1 MEKTTLTP
9 GTVLGG
15 RFRIV
20 RFISSGGFGCTYEAV
35 HTTLGKR
42 FAIKE
47 FFVSDYCNRD
57 EATGYVS
64 VGTTSKKPLVE
75 KLRRKFIEEATS
87 QSLMEHRGIVRVTD
101 VFEENGTAY
110 YVMEYIDGESLSQ
123 MLRRRGYIPEH
134 EAVGYILQV
143 ADALAYVHSQNRLH
157 LDIKPG
163 NIMVDGR
170 GRAVLIDFGASK
182 QYDEVNGENTS
193 TLMGLTPGYASPE
206 QMGKDVKKFLPA
218 TDIYSLGA
226 TFYKLLTGVTPPDC
240 SYRFSGDAV
249 APLPSHISAS
259 TRRAVEAALT
269 LNRFDRP
276 QTIGE
281 FLALLDVS
289 APMADD
295 MEETVVAE
303 TASDN
308 AQQSSKPSKS
318 HTKLYLIIGLILV
331 AGILVGLIGV
341 GLSRSTSKESEVELL
356 SDKDSDS
363 GFGEINGHE
372 YVDLGLSVKWATQNV
387 ENPDNPSGWRWA
399 VGGVA
404 ASKMVDSEV
413 VDSEIVDSILDR
425 KIYEMIGDISGTDY
439 DVARYLWGSPWRMP
453 TRSEL
458 DELMTECE
466 WTWTGGGYEVKGKNG
481 NRIFLQSEKNG
492 SGYWSSTKDGESS
505 VYYMFLK
512 NSYYSGFNGDTYD
525 ERYVRP
531 VSN

>member
-9 GTVLGG
+9 GTLLGG

-57 EATGYVS
+57 EATGHVS

-87 QSLMEHRGIVRVTD
+87 QSQMEHRGIVRVTD

-110 YVMEYIDGESLSQ
+110 YVMEYIDGQSLSQ
-123 MLRRRGYIPEH
+123 MLMRRGQIPEQ
-134 EAVGYILQV
+134 EAVGYIRQV
-143 ADALAYVHSQNRLH
+143 ADALAYVHSLNRLH

-182 QYDEVNGENTS
+182 QYDEANGENTS

-206 QMGKDVKKFLPA
+206 QMGKDVSKFLPA

-226 TFYKLLTGVTPPDC
+226 TFYKLLSGVTPPDC

-281 FLALLDVS
+281 FLALLDAS
-289 APMADD
+289 APLVQDI
-295 MEETVVAE
+295 EETVVAE
-303 TASDN
+303 IASNNHDAN
-308 AQQSSKPSKS
+308 PPSKPSKS
-318 HTKLYLIIGLILV
+318 HKSHKKLYLIVGVVVL

-341 GLSRSTSKESEVELL
+341 GLSRLTSEKSK
-356 SDKDSDS
+356 KDSLDS
-363 GFGEINGHE
+363 VEIPSDYFGEINGHE
-372 YVDLGLSVKWATQNV
+372 YVDLGLSVKWATKNV
-387 ENPDNPSGWRWA
+387 ENPDNPSGWCWA
-399 VGGVA
+399 AGNGSDTLA
-404 ASKMVDSEV
+404 IPSN
-413 VDSEIVDSILDR
+413 ITL
-425 KIYEMIGDISGTDY
+425 GNISGTDY

-453 TRSEL
+453 DKSEIE
-458 DELMTECE
+458 ELVNECE
-466 WTWTGGGYEVKGKNG
+466 WSWKGNGYEVKGKNG
-481 NRIFLQSEKNG
+481 HTIFLPSNEHVG
-492 SGYWSSTKDGESS
+492 SHSLGGYWSSTI
-505 VYYMFLK
+505 
-512 NSYYSGFNGDTYD
+512 SGIDYAEYLFFNGKDDLIEVTSGKKID
-525 ERYVRP
+525 LRYVRP
-531 VSN
+531 VSD